1 MTTVGKVLVVLHLVL
16 SVIFMAF
23 AGAVFTAQKNWRKE
37 ALTKTAALKT
47 ANEKLSSQLEEFS
60 RERTDTSTKMAQRDD
75 QILKL
80 SGEKSALASQVL
92 TLDAD
97 NAKLLLTN
105 DNVTQQAQLQA
116 VETGE
121 RTAESDIARQKN
133 AVAFLSREELNKK
146 LHEAMDK
153 QFSSEVQLQQLL
165 ERHDRVLNDLK
176 AFRLYNGSKGL
187 LTDPK
192 SMVAQAAPPPPLEGR
207 VMDYR
212 KEKKQNTELVE
223 ISLGSDD
230 GLTVGHMMTVYNAKG
245 TYLGQIRLTTVEADK
260 AVGIVITSLKPK
272 NTVIAKD
279 DYVTTKL

>member
-37 ALTKTAALKT
+37 AVTKTTALKA
-47 ANEKLSSQLEEFS
+47 ANEKLASQLAEFD
-60 RERTDTSTKMAQRDD
+60 RERTDTSKKLAEIEDLNTK
-75 QILKL
+75 LK
-80 SGEKSALASQVL
+80 GEKAALTGQVL
-92 TLDAD
+92 TLEAD
-97 NAKLLLTN
+97 NAKLTLAN
-105 DNVTQQAQLQA
+105 DTLTQQAQLQT
-116 VETGE
+116 VETVE
-121 RTAESDIARQKN
+121 RTLESDKAREKN
-133 AVAFLSREELNKK
+133 AVAFLSRDELNKK

-153 QFSSEVQLQQLL
+153 QFSSETQLQQLL

-176 AFRLYNGSKGL
+176 AFRLYNGSKGM

-192 SMVAQAAPPPPLEGR
+192 MMVAQASPPPPLEGR

-260 AVGIVITSLKPK
+260 AVGIVTLKPK
-272 NTVIAKD
+272 NTVITKD